1 MHAHFKR
8 AFVFFLLSTAV
19 SICSAQKTREAV
31 PSYQD
36 TLHYIQERLDGGLEE
51 VDHCRFVYHDSGDQ
65 TFDATSLSPH
75 LSWEDKHEASINCTG
90 GKRCVEY
97 SGSDKP
103 RDFWIFRTKTDTNR
117 DKIEKAIL
125 HLLNQCGVRPAKPDL
140 F

>member
-1 MHAHFKR
+1 
-8 AFVFFLLSTAV
+8 VLVLLSTSV
-19 SICSAQKTREAV
+19 SIASAQKTKEAV
-31 PSYQD
+31 PSYPD

-51 VDHCRFVYHDSGDQ
+51 IGHCRFVYHDSSDQ
-65 TFDATSLSPH
+65 TFDGNSLSPH
-75 LSWEDKHEASINCTG
+75 VSWEDKHEASINCAG

-117 DKIEKAIL
+117 DKTEKAIL
-125 HLLNQCGVRPAKPDL
+125 HLLNLCGVRSAKPDL

>member
-1 MHAHFKR
+1 MYAHSKR
-8 AFVFFLLSTAV
+8 TFGLILFSISLSIA
-19 SICSAQKTREAV
+19 SAQEREGS

-51 VDHCRFVYHDSGDQ
+51 TGHCSFVYHDSSDQ
-65 TFDATSLSPH
+65 TFDAKSLSPH
-75 LSWEDKHEASINCTG
+75 LSWEDKHEASINCKG

-97 SGSDKP
+97 YGSDKP

-117 DKIEKAIL
+117 DKTEKAIL
-125 HLLNQCGVRPAKPDL
+125 HLLKLCGVRPAKPDL